1 MPALS
6 NDITVTINKFC
17 AGGLLAPSAVRS
29 RQLQEAER
37 CKKPSAARI
46 GARTKRK
53 HSQEE
58 MS

>member
-1 MPALS
+1 MPVLS

-17 AGGLLAPSAVRS
+17 PAALLRS
-29 RQLQEAER
+29 LVQEQ
-37 CKKPSAARI
+37 
-46 GARTKRK
+46 GARKKRK

>member
-17 AGGLLAPSAVRS
+17 AGGLLAPT
-29 RQLQEAER
+29 
-37 CKKPSAARI
+37 
-46 GARTKRK
+46 GARRKRK

>member
-17 AGGLLAPSAVRS
+17 SGGLLAPSA
-29 RQLQEAER
+29 A
-37 CKKPSAARI
+37 KN
-46 GARTKRK
+46 KRK
-53 HSQEE
+53 DSQEE

>member
-1 MPALS
+1 MAALS

-17 AGGLLAPSAVRS
+17 SAADAEFCGRLLAPV
-29 RQLQEAER
+29 
-37 CKKPSAARI
+37 
-46 GARTKRK
+46 GARTGAKKKPK

>member
-17 AGGLLAPSAVRS
+17 AGGLLAPSA
-29 RQLQEAER
+29 
-37 CKKPSAARI
+37 ARI